1 MKLNFTKMHGLGNDF
16 IVLDAVKK
24 EIPGIVRVVKKL
36 ADRRFGVGFD
46 QALILK
52 GSKKADFRMDIYNS
66 DGGRVEMCGNG
77 IRCLAQY
84 IWTNRLSRKARLD
97 IETLAGIIRP
107 ERVDGLVRV
116 DMGEPILDG
125 KLIPTIVEGQ
135 IVDRPLAINDT
146 SFEITCVSMGNPHCV
161 IYVDDVDNFAVTK
174 YGPLIEVNKFF
185 PRKTNVEFI
194 EVVSRKKIK
203 MRVWERGAGETLACG
218 TGACASAVASMIKGL
233 TDRKVTV
240 VRKFLPA
247 LQSFN
252 QAAEKA
258 HLRRCQ
264 RRSQLR
270 RTNKVRLIAR
280 LLDALHMEL
289 FEQPE
294 ENQMFFGNLLKGNR
308 PFRAQGGFKC
318 SQARLQ
324 PL

>member
-77 IRCLAQY
+77 IRCLAHY

-174 YGPLIEVNKFF
+174 YGPQIEVNKFF

-194 EVVSRKKIK
+194 EVLSKNKIK

-218 TGACASAVASMIKGL
+218 TGASAAAVASIIKGY
-233 TDRKVTV
+233 TGSKVTV
-240 VRKFLPA
+240 LLRGGRLDIEWSKKDNHVYMTGPA
-247 LQSFN
+247 QEVFRGVAEIQS
-252 QAAEKA
+252 
-258 HLRRCQ
+258 
-264 RRSQLR
+264 S
-270 RTNKVRLIAR
+270 
-280 LLDALHMEL
+280 
-289 FEQPE
+289 
-294 ENQMFFGNLLKGNR
+294 
-308 PFRAQGGFKC
+308 
-318 SQARLQ
+318 
-324 PL
+324 